1 MGQDPAPR
9 DWGVMLMSILEDS
22 SAENTLP
29 PAGPSII
36 DGQPTR
42 APVVVAQHG
51 DEVAIWQVDLAGN
64 PCGAWVLRCDD
75 PGAAR
80 RLLSICDRRGLI
92 AVNPDGPVAVMLKW
106 AKDGDVPI
114 DRETLES
121 RLCLL
126 SSLVDET
133 RVARDKYV
141 DGVRDFEVRGGKR
154 LAPLVW
160 KGPVPEPVAQTLD
173 EWAAALGVPQMDVQ
187 SVADEARQVAALA
200 RYALGLWIDTEGRR
214 NRRKYLRDEFGPSQP
229 LPLTWRE
236 AVVSAHQSPFDLPAT
251 SGVSPK

>member
-1 MGQDPAPR
+1 
-9 DWGVMLMSILEDS
+9 MSIIEDLA
-22 SAENTLP
+22 AEISLP

-42 APVVVAQHG
+42 APVVIAQHD

-64 PCGAWVLRCDD
+64 PCGAWVFPYEGPDT
-75 PGAAR
+75 AR

-92 AVNPDGPVAVMLKW
+92 TVDPDRTLALMLKW

-114 DRETLES
+114 DREALQS

-133 RVARDKYV
+133 TAARNQYVAAVRELEGRV
-141 DGVRDFEVRGGKR
+141 GKR

-160 KGPVPEPVAQTLD
+160 KRPVPEPVPRTLD
-173 EWAAALGVPQMDVQ
+173 EWAAASGLMRMSVQ
-187 SVADEARQVAALA
+187 SVAEEVRQVAGVA
-200 RYALGLWIDTEGRR
+200 RYALGLWMDTEARR
-214 NRRKYLRDEFGPSQP
+214 VRRKYLRDDFGPSQP
-229 LPLTWRE
+229 LPQAWRK
-236 AVVSAHQSPFDLPAT
+236 AAVSAYQSPLDVPST
-251 SGVSPK
+251 STCR